1 MSQNKTLQQ
10 GPSFETRILFQMTSL
25 SFKKGQFLLVHEFGR
40 NGKGSTMGGV
50 RSLVV
55 AEVNRQISLF

>member
-10 GPSFETRILFQMTSL
+10 GPSFETDMVFQMMSL
-25 SFKKGQFLLVHEFGR
+25 SFKKGQFLLVSAVGR
-40 NGKGSTMGGV
+40 NGQGYTMGGV

-55 AEVNRQISLF
+55 DKVNRQI